1 MIKKWRERFSSK
13 WGIIGLILTSLVMAF
28 FVQSFAKLEDPLVL
42 PEIDTMI
49 PRGFVLVPISV
60 QNSESLDSVFGS
72 HGIVDLYSVNET
84 SQGKG
89 RRVASGVKLLRAPK
103 NPSQFGVLIED
114 RYSGLLLNE
123 GATFF
128 VVIHHPHHTG
138 TPIEVSPKKPKRR
151 IILEE
156 GA

>member
-13 WGIIGLILTSLVMAF
+13 WGIIGVILTSLVMGLL
-28 FVQSFAKLEDPLVL
+28 VQLFGQPETPLVL
-42 PEIDTMI
+42 PEIDTLI
-49 PRGFVLVPISV
+49 PRGYVLVPITV

-72 HGIVDLYSVNET
+72 HGIVDLYSVNDT
-84 SQGKG
+84 TLTKG

-114 RYSGLLLNE
+114 QFSSSLLNE

-128 VVIHHPHHTG
+128 VVIHHPKDSG
-138 TPIEVSPKKPKRR
+138 TPIEIPKKKTKRR